1 MPEMSETVRQDEA
14 FIMKGRLAVIL
25 AADVAGGRRLI
36 SEDENGT
43 GRAIRDLHARWSFK
57 GGPQHQSGSSVGGR
71 PLLVARKSSPPIPD
85 PLWRRVLR

>member
-57 GGPQHQSGSSVGGR
+57 GDPQHQFQARLSVDDRCSWRENPLRPSLILCGG
-71 PLLVARKSSPPIPD
+71 AF
-85 PLWRRVLR
+85 